1 MNLIIRTRPVSTRI
15 LQIDGQ
21 TKNLGEA
28 VVYIS
33 EYETLFEH
41 RYWTLNALRPT
52 EFLVPGESVSGLDPA
67 QFHVF
72 EERAVS
78 GPSMPGIRRDASLSH
93 VALVKDPGKYPETTK
108 CFAPCP
114 EFPPAS

>member
-1 MNLIIRTRPVSTRI
+1 MPREI
-15 LQIDGQ
+15 G
-21 TKNLGEA
+21 
-28 VVYIS
+28 
-33 EYETLFEH
+33 
-41 RYWTLNALRPT
+41 
-52 EFLVPGESVSGLDPA
+52 SGLDPA
-67 QFHVF
+67 QFNVF

-78 GPSMPGIRRDASLSH
+78 GPPILGIRGDAGLSH

>member
-33 EYETLFEH
+33 DYEALLEY
-41 RYWTLNALRPT
+41 RYWTLNALWPT
-52 EFLVPGESVSGLDPA
+52 EFLVPRESVSGIDPA
-67 QFHVF
+67 QSHVF

-78 GPSMPGIRRDASLSH
+78 GLPILGIRGDAGLSH
-93 VALVKDPGKYPETTK
+93 VVFVKDPGKYPETTK